1 MELDE
6 LKLIWDSQNQEPL
19 YAMNEAALQR
29 LVRRRTEE
37 ISRALSR
44 CYLAEITIGVSCGGL
59 MLVCAA
65 ALAFGGPAWAVAWI
79 KVTWTF
85 WDTLALLLASGL
97 WFHYST
103 YMYRA
108 RQRQLQHNGVFEQTL
123 RGDLDRAL
131 AQNEF
136 QSMMAKKIVWWG
148 LSRSGSRVH
157 PGWRQLSIWWRRPP
171 GPMSTWARPLS
182 ARSLPWSPANNAPSP
197 AAMNRAGVNWSPSG
211 PSLSTHNSKECYRAR
226 SRFSYKIINGRYF
239 KPVFSG
245 NRTEFSNRSEFVP

>member
-6 LKLIWDSQNQEPL
+6 LKLILDSQNQEPL

-97 WFHYST
+97 WFHYSA
-103 YMYRA
+103 YMFLA

-148 LSRSGSRVH
+148 LIPLWVAGALWVATIIHLVEAPAWTYVYMGATIVGSLVAVVAGKQRAITCRYEPRRRELESV
-157 PGWRQLSIWWRRPP
+157 RTQLIDPQ
-171 GPMSTWARPLS
+171 L
-182 ARSLPWSPANNAPSP
+182 
-197 AAMNRAGVNWSPSG
+197 
-211 PSLSTHNSKECYRAR
+211 
-226 SRFSYKIINGRYF
+226 
-239 KPVFSG
+239 
-245 NRTEFSNRSEFVP
+245 